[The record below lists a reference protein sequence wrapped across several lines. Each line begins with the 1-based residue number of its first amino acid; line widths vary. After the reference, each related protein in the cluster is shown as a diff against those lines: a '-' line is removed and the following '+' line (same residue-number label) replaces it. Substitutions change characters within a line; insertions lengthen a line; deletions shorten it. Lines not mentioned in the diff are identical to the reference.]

1 MSFFGLFGKKRG
13 GEYALSLDIGT
24 EFVKTIIFKMTAP
37 SEAEVLGIGRQRQ
50 RLGDMQGGAVMD
62 IAGVINNCKVAI
74 GQAEEMA
81 GVSPEQTIIGIAG
94 ELVKG
99 TTTTVHYTRR
109 DPAKNIEMRELK
121 TIISKVQEK
130 SFEKAR
136 EILAWETGYQEI
148 DVKLVNSAVVDVRI
162 DGYKVTNPLGFQGKE
177 VSVGIFNSFAPI
189 IHLGALTTI
198 AENLDLDLLSIAVE
212 PYAVA
217 RCVGL
222 EDASEF
228 SAIFMDI
235 GGGTT
240 DIAVVRNG
248 GVEGTKM
255 FALGGRSFTKRLA
268 TEFDVS
274 FAQAEEIKINYS
286 GDGLDDASKERVKNA
301 VSSDISVWLSG
312 VELTLSEFS
321 DIELLPSK
329 ILLCGGGSK
338 LPDIVEAL
346 ESDDWYKRLPFAKK
360 PIVSYIKIADVENI
374 IDKTGQLSSPQDITP
389 MALGNLA
396 LDLMGEEGVV
406 EGILRRV
413 SRAVRT

>member
-1 MSFFGLFGKKRG
+1 MGLFNLFSRKKG
-13 GEYALSLDIGT
+13 GEYALSLDVGT
-24 EFVKTIIFKMTAP
+24 EFVKALIFKMTAP

-50 RLGDMQGGAVMD
+50 RLGDMQGGAVTD
-62 IAGVINNCKVAI
+62 IAGVINNCKIAI
-74 GQAEEMA
+74 NQAEEMA

-109 DPAKNIEMRELK
+109 DPSKNIEMKELRH
-121 TIISKVQEK
+121 IIRKVQEK

-136 EILAWETGYQEI
+136 ELLAWETGHQEI
-148 DVKLVNSAVVDVRI
+148 DVKLVNSAIVDVRI

-228 SAIFMDI
+228 SAVFMDV

-268 TEFDVS
+268 QEFDVS
-274 FAQAEEIKINYS
+274 FAQAEEIKLNYS
-286 GDGLDDASKERVKNA
+286 SEGLDVPSKKRVKNA
-301 VSSDISVWLSG
+301 LRSDVSVWLSG
-312 VELTLSEFS
+312 VELTMSEFS
-321 DIELLPSK
+321 DIELMPSK

-346 ESDDWYKRLPFAKK
+346 ESGDWFKRLPFARK
-360 PIVSYIKIADVENI
+360 PAVSYIKIADVENI

-389 MALGNLA
+389 MGLANLA
-396 LDLMGEEGVV
+396 IDLMGEEGVV
-406 EGILRRV
+406 EELLRKV
-413 SRAVRT
+413 SKAVRT